1 MDKEKLDEIIAVI
14 DSQRFDKARN
24 IEELKDLIRS

>member
-1 MDKEKLDEIIAVI
+1 MDKEKLDEIINVI
-14 DSQRFDKARN
+14 NSQAHDKTRN